1 MARYSHSTE
10 SVTKRYSLSNSS
22 SEDRLKRNVLRPG
35 VFRNTGRR
43 KSPIPAG
50 EKEGGE
56 LVQPR
61 RAGKNAAQTAIS
73 GARMTPARE
82 TCVRIFSP
90 SPQRPSFLTVS
101 RFAPHA
107 AQTNP
112 NSVMMKHRAMLPV
125 SFSKL
130 ISSPHF

>member
-1 MARYSHSTE
+1 MARCSHSTE

-22 SEDRLKRNVLRPG
+22 PEDRPKRNVLRPG

-73 GARMTPARE
+73 DYMKTRKRRISASAKIVEVVDQEDQSPRKRAR
-82 TCVRIFSP
+82 S
-90 SPQRPSFLTVS
+90 LTVG
-101 RFAPHA
+101 
-107 AQTNP
+107 
-112 NSVMMKHRAMLPV
+112 NSN
-125 SFSKL
+125 
-130 ISSPHF
+130 